1 MATPA
6 NTVVRLKAPASLWR
20 LDCRGSFALWDGD
33 GRLVTIR
40 GRKAR
45 AILAYLVTYPHEH
58 VTRERLLQLLWPDR
72 GMAQARGSL
81 RQSLVEIRRAAPG
94 VIISDHEHV
103 WIDTTRLGPV
113 EIADHCA
120 PTEQLF
126 DDLDG
131 ITTEFDDWLRCERAS
146 EASEKWVQLQ
156 QSVEDRLK
164 RGRGA
169 SALPFIERMQRIDPY
184 NEEWLRLAMRAD
196 AQAGHS
202 AGIQTRFR
210 DLDDLLKRELG
221 VSLSPQTRALHDELL
236 RELARP
242 AADVDLQVE
251 QTIEART
258 QSQPTE
264 NIPAYRPIVRLPL
277 MVAAGLAALVATLGL
292 TQSVQPASMQP
303 SRIAVLPFR
312 ALDGVD
318 PGLAEGIADEVL
330 GDLSQRDG
338 LQTVGRTSSWMFK
351 DKAEDLRRV
360 GRKLD
365 VRYVVEGSVRRSG
378 GVLRLNVALVDTR
391 DASTLWSRSFQSS
404 AGDIQR
410 IEGAAA
416 TAIVQQLG
424 LSAENHELQ
433 ADPQAYARYVR
444 AKALLR
450 ERNAAKLLEA
460 RDMLR
465 EAVNIDPDF
474 APAWAQLGGAITF
487 IGGREIGREADW
499 KAAQYEALKAA
510 RRSIRLDPSLAEG
523 YQMLGFISGYET
535 QEGRAYLAHALRL
548 DPRNPQTLFWWGV
561 AALLSGDNPLAA
573 RAFRRAMEL
582 DPYWVRPV
590 EFAAVYALNEG
601 RRTEAYSYVER
612 LRPVDPAAALE
623 VEMMLVHE
631 EGDLSRAIK
640 LGRAEGNI
648 QVVSATTAKMD
659 LAQSLIELGYVR
671 EAALIA
677 DLPRF
682 ERQAHLRKLPD
693 RATIL
698 AETRPYVG
706 IREEL
711 FYLWPLMI
719 ELSRSE
725 RYADLVALY
734 DRPGSDLGRLRIIE
748 ESNRDARAKGA
759 PFFALALAKS
769 GRTREAAQLFR
780 AADEGIRVTLA
791 RGMVAPKNLPEL
803 ATSQA
808 IMGRKEE
815 ALKLLEEAVA
825 KGWFAYEGL
834 TYRMD
839 ELPWFASLRGNPR
852 FERLVRITESR
863 RSRERRET
871 EALGLI

>member
-6 NTVVRLKAPASLWR
+6 DTVVRLKAPASLWR

-45 AILAYLVTYPHEH
+45 AILAYLITYPHEH

-103 WIDTTRLGPV
+103 WIDMTRLGPV

-146 EASEKWVQLQ
+146 EASEKWAQLQ

-169 SALPFIERMQRIDPY
+169 SALPLIERMQRIDPY

-210 DLDDLLKRELG
+210 ELDVLLKRELG
-221 VSLSPQTRALHDELL
+221 VSLSPQTRVLHDELL
-236 RELARP
+236 RDLAKP
-242 AADVDLQVE
+242 TPGVDVEVE
-251 QTIEART
+251 ETIEART

-264 NIPAYRPIVRLPL
+264 NVPASRPAVRLPL
-277 MVAAGLAALVATLGL
+277 LIAAGLAALVATLGL
-292 TQSVQPASMQP
+292 TQSVQPASTQP

-318 PGLAEGIADEVL
+318 PDLAEGIADEVL
-330 GDLSQRDG
+330 SDLSQHDG
-338 LQTVGRTSSWMFK
+338 LQTVGRTSSWLFK

-360 GRKLD
+360 GRRLD
-365 VRYVVEGSVRRSG
+365 VRYVVEGSVRRTG
-378 GVLRLNVALVDTR
+378 DALRLNVALVNTR
-391 DASTLWSRSFQSS
+391 DASTLWVGGFQSS

-410 IEGAAA
+410 IEDAAA
-416 TAIVQQLG
+416 VAIVQQVG

-460 RDMLR
+460 RDLLR

-499 KAAQYEALKAA
+499 KA
-510 RRSIRLDPSLAEG
+510 
-523 YQMLGFISGYET
+523 
-535 QEGRAYLAHALRL
+535 
-548 DPRNPQTLFWWGV
+548 
-561 AALLSGDNPLAA
+561 
-573 RAFRRAMEL
+573 
-582 DPYWVRPV
+582 
-590 EFAAVYALNEG
+590 
-601 RRTEAYSYVER
+601 
-612 LRPVDPAAALE
+612 
-623 VEMMLVHE
+623 
-631 EGDLSRAIK
+631 
-640 LGRAEGNI
+640 
-648 QVVSATTAKMD
+648 
-659 LAQSLIELGYVR
+659 
-671 EAALIA
+671 
-677 DLPRF
+677 
-682 ERQAHLRKLPD
+682 
-693 RATIL
+693 
-698 AETRPYVG
+698 
-706 IREEL
+706 
-711 FYLWPLMI
+711 
-719 ELSRSE
+719 
-725 RYADLVALY
+725 
-734 DRPGSDLGRLRIIE
+734 
-748 ESNRDARAKGA
+748 
-759 PFFALALAKS
+759 
-769 GRTREAAQLFR
+769 
-780 AADEGIRVTLA
+780 
-791 RGMVAPKNLPEL
+791 
-803 ATSQA
+803 
-808 IMGRKEE
+808 
-815 ALKLLEEAVA
+815 
-825 KGWFAYEGL
+825 
-834 TYRMD
+834 D
-839 ELPWFASLRGNPR
+839 ELPWFASLRGDAR
-852 FERLVRITESR
+852 FERLVGITDAR
-863 RSRERRET
+863 RSKERRET